1 MLSTKV
7 KEIENQKDE
16 FLAIIDD
23 SNYKNTKEIL
33 KISAFLFGYAFFS
46 NAVIICIF
54 VALNVLFDYG
64 GEYIVD
70 QWGSNDAAAGLMLAI
85 GAFWITNK
93 IFDIL
98 TAIVAGKVL
107 FDIALI
113 LNAYIKI
120 NPKNIKSLIAKIV
133 GEILGL
139 CCILIV
145 LMVLFLFFTII
156 QLDISGL
163 IDKLISLIG
172 MLIMFFA
179 GYVVSIWIGIDI
191 VYSINKYVLCRRY
204 NYFFVFPIVFIADLY
219 IGRFLHEWFL
229 WGGFAPRVWDL
240 FASYWDLYEKFV
252 MTAGKD
258 WLHLAEFEKN
268 FRGKGIEYTI
278 KSLIGW

>member
-7 KEIENQKDE
+7 KEIESQKDE
-16 FLAIIDD
+16 FLTIIDD

-33 KISAFLFGYAFFS
+33 KISVFLFGYAFFS

-54 VALNVLFDYG
+54 VPLNVLFDYG
-64 GEYIVD
+64 GAYIVER
-70 QWGSNDAAAGLMLAI
+70 WGSNDAAAGLVLAI
-85 GAFWITNK
+85 GTFWITDK
-93 IFDIL
+93 VFEVL

-133 GEILGL
+133 GEVLGI

-145 LMVLFLFFTII
+145 LMVLFLFFTIV

-163 IDKLISLIG
+163 IDKFTSLIG
-172 MLIMFFA
+172 MLIIFLA
-179 GYVVSIWIGIDI
+179 GYVVSIWVGIDI
-191 VYSINKYVLCRRY
+191 LYSINKYVVCRRC
-204 NYFFVFPIVFIADLY
+204 NYFFVFPIVFIVDIY
-219 IGRFLHEWFL
+219 IGEFLHEWFL

-268 FRGKGIEYTI
+268 YRGKGIEYTI